1 MALIAAKQREYIRDV
16 RSIAADALRSI
27 ATRLRRNGDRSGAQ
41 VMKRAGA
48 GAAAGRVDVL
58 QVVGLPVGAGV
69 QGKQIPP
76 SSTPV
81 PVPGATP
88 PLLPL
93 GPKADLVIP
102 LIVSLSYDPGFGTCT
117 VRYRR
122 GNVGAVAAGA
132 STTSVQLESP
142 GLPTVTYTNP
152 AVPLNPG
159 PETQESIVIP
169 GIDCNPDVYV
179 ITATVTADS
188 TNVVDESNEAN
199 NSLSRLFGPAP

>member
-1 MALIAAKQREYIRDV
+1 
-16 RSIAADALRSI
+16 LRSI

-48 GAAAGRVDVL
+48 GAAAGRLDVL
-58 QVVGLPVGAGV
+58 QVTGLPLDAAV

-81 PVPGATP
+81 PVPGAP
-88 PLLPL
+88 PPVGPI
-93 GPKADLVIP
+93 GPKADLTVP
-102 LIVSLSYDPGFGTCT
+102 LIVSLSPSGAPQYTCT

-122 GNVGAVAAGA
+122 ANVGTVAAGA
-132 STTSVQLESP
+132 STTTVQLESP
-142 GLPTVTYTNP
+142 GLPTVTYSNP
-152 AVPLNPG
+152 AVPLSP
-159 PETQESIVIP
+159 TSIDGTAEQMVIP

-188 TNVVDESNEAN
+188 ANAVDESNEAN
-199 NSLSRLFGPAP
+199 NSGSRLFAPAAP